1 MHSYSSSSATIIK
14 TSVLQNM
21 RLRLLILSSSFIV
34 LFMIVIL
41 SLLDV
46 TLFFTEVDHHEF
58 QKPQV
63 SNTRGRILDKD
74 GNILGTTLV
83 TASLYCTPKYI
94 LDPKEAALKLGL
106 IFPDLSYNKLMEKFT
121 SEKGFE
127 WVKRNLSPAQQ
138 QAVLSLGIPGL
149 DFEYEKKRLYPQGS
163 LFAHVLG
170 LVDID
175 GIGIAGIEK
184 QFAKELEGGNDIH
197 LSLSLA
203 IQHALYDE
211 LKKGI
216 DHFQADGGS
225 AVMVDI
231 ETGEVKG
238 MVSLPDFDP
247 NIPNSMTKDNAFNR
261 NTLGVYELGSIM
273 KIFNTALYLKYGKGG
288 KDAVFDITHPIRVG
302 RFTINDYR
310 GGQKRPLTVEEIF
323 YYSSNIGAAHMA
335 LSVGID
341 VQYSFFKEMGFFDK
355 PQIELPERGKPM
367 YPKKTS
373 QASAMTMAFG
383 HGMAMTPIQFLSGLS
398 NLLNGKKHQ
407 LTLLKK
413 EKQEFGENVFSPKD
427 SQTLC
432 NLMRMVV
439 EKGTA
444 GKAKV
449 KGYLIGAKT
458 GTAEKIE
465 HGRYQKNGK
474 NLNSFVGAF
483 PIDNPKYLVFVTLDY
498 PKARPDTYGFTAA
511 GWNAAPVGG
520 KIIRRLASLLNLP
533 PVYED
538 SI

>member
-1 MHSYSSSSATIIK
+1 MHFYTSSSATNIK
-14 TSVLQNM
+14 PSVLQNI

-34 LFMIVIL
+34 LFVVVLL

-46 TLFFTEVDHHEF
+46 TLFFSDTEHHEF
-58 QKPQV
+58 KKLNA
-63 SNTRGRILDKD
+63 SNTRGRILDRD

-94 LDPKEAALKLGL
+94 LDPKDAALKLGL
-106 IFPDLSYNKLMEKFT
+106 IFPDLSYNKLLERFT

-127 WVKRNLSPAQQ
+127 WIKRNLSPAQQ

-163 LFAHVLG
+163 LFSHVLG

-175 GIGIAGIEK
+175 GLGIAGIEK
-184 QFAKELEGGNDIH
+184 QFSKELDQGGDIQ

-203 IQHALYDE
+203 IQHSLYDE
-211 LKKGI
+211 LQKGI
-216 DHFQADGGS
+216 DHFQAEGGS

-231 ETGEVKG
+231 ESGEVRG
-238 MVSLPDFDP
+238 MVSLPNFDP
-247 NIPNSMTKDNAFNR
+247 NIPSSMTKDNAFNR

-288 KDAVFDITHPIRVG
+288 KDAVFDVSDPIRVG

-323 YYSSNIGAAHMA
+323 YHSSNIGAAHMA
-335 LSVGID
+335 VSVGPD
-341 VQYSFFKEMGFFDK
+341 VQYRFFKEMGFFDK
-355 PQIELPERGKPM
+355 PQIELPERGKPI
-367 YPKKTS
+367 YPKKVN
-373 QASAMTMAFG
+373 QAAAMTMAFG
-383 HGMAMTPIQFLSGLS
+383 HGMAMTPLQFLSGLS
-398 NLLNGKKHQ
+398 NLLNGRKHQ
-407 LTLLKK
+407 LTLLKR
-413 EKQEFGENVFSPKD
+413 EEREFGEEVFSLKD
-427 SQTLC
+427 GQILC
-432 NLMRMVV
+432 NLMRLVI

-444 GKAKV
+444 GKARV
-449 KGYLIGAKT
+449 KGYLIGGKT

-465 HGRYQKNGK
+465 NGRYQKNGK

-483 PIDNPKYLVFVTLDY
+483 PINKPKYLVFVTLDY

-520 KIIRRLASLLNLP
+520 RIIRRLASLLNIP
-533 PVYED
+533 PVYEEV
-538 SI
+538 I